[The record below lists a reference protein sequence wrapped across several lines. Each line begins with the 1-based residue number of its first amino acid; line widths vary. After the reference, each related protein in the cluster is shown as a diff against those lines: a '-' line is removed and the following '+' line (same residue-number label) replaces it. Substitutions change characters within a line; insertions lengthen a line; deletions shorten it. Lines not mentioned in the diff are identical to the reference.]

1 MGRWRSEVVQPY
13 VHLVQRVVL
22 HMSLAV
28 RVRGR
33 GEEPQQKHL
42 RFTHAHAH
50 DVTEVVCMEEI
61 PAGEEVGGGRWKPQ
75 PRLRRRKRERMQR
88 KVGRS

>member
-1 MGRWRSEVVQPY
+1 MVGTLGRWRSEVVQPY

-61 PAGEEVGGGRWKPQ
+61 PGGASQQERRWGVGGGSHNRD
-75 PRLRRRKRERMQR
+75 
-88 KVGRS
+88 